1 MSEIN
6 LKDVSLYEL
15 ALSCEQLTH
24 PLQVS
29 PTIFK
34 SILGTVVDFL
44 IDEQL
49 PATLWMKLP
58 RGALWQAE
66 VDRLCQSVS
75 APCTVYRLRNVQ
87 NGGAESAAPGHPGS
101 GDGDFDAEAGIDPEG
116 EADDAES
123 NAPLTSGF
131 GRSDALLD
139 DLTVM
144 PMPIG
149 IGTEIV
155 LSLSPQSQLRRE
167 YFILLQTAEVSLLM
181 LAHRPRTVRSSPK
194 RAGEL
199 TVGQGAPGLHPNPT
213 LIGNN
218 AELASARKHPLLS
231 LCSFQGNTVRQ
242 VLAGIRQAIALGH
255 QQGDRSAEAER
266 ILQQW
271 EELAQP
277 IVEVPNLDLVNNLF
291 NRQVQRQEEIWRS
304 NTSAR
309 QKASAV
315 TELQLAHEELVNA
328 NRLKDEFLQT
338 VGQQLR
344 TPLSSMK
351 TALTLLN
358 SPNLKPPQ
366 RQRYMEL
373 LTKECDRQSSLITGV
388 LDLLQLEH
396 AAENVPMQPL
406 RLVDVVPAVVS
417 TYQPLAQ
424 EKGVM
429 LAYTIP
435 DSLPAVSCVSAW
447 LRQIVIN
454 LLHNGIKFTPA
465 GGRVWVTASQQ
476 GEYVQ
481 IEFRDTGIG
490 IPSAEIPKIFERFY
504 KARQMSDEDASGAG
518 LGLSIVQQ
526 LLLNCG
532 GSVSVKS
539 KVGEGSS
546 FNVLLPMYSQP

>member
-1 MSEIN
+1 MTDITQ
-6 LKDVSLYEL
+6 KDVSLYEL
-15 ALSCEQLTH
+15 ALSCEQSVH

-34 SILGTVVDFL
+34 SMLGTVIDFL
-44 IDEQL
+44 LEEQL

-66 VDRLCQSVS
+66 VNRLYEMANV
-75 APCTVYRLRNVQ
+75 PYIVYLLKNA
-87 NGGAESAAPGHPGS
+87 NSDETEPSSAATAHRNGAGLEA
-101 GDGDFDAEAGIDPEG
+101 DAALELETDLDDPE
-116 EADDAES
+116 ADTPSSFE
-123 NAPLTSGF
+123 G
-131 GRSDALLD
+131 SDDFFD
-139 DLTVM
+139 DLTA
-144 PMPIG
+144 IQAQT
-149 IGTEIV
+149 IEQGTKIV
-155 LSLSPQSQLRRE
+155 LTLAPNSQLRRE
-167 YFILLQTAEVSLLM
+167 YFVLAQTAPLSILM
-181 LAHRPRTVRSSPK
+181 LAHRPRSVRSSQSSEPLLGTNAPLLMRMSIK
-194 RAGEL
+194 EVNDA
-199 TVGQGAPGLHPNPT
+199 GAP
-213 LIGNN
+213 
-218 AELASARKHPLLS
+218 ASLKHPLLGI
-231 LCSFQGNTVRQ
+231 CSFQAQTIHHVFD
-242 VLAGIRQAIALGH
+242 GIRQAIASGQASGEPSPDASYVLEHWDTLASQIVDDPDLG
-255 QQGDRSAEAER
+255 
-266 ILQQW
+266 
-271 EELAQP
+271 
-277 IVEVPNLDLVNNLF
+277 LVGRFF
-291 NRQVQRQEEIWRS
+291 NRQIQRQEDLWRNS
-304 NTSAR
+304 AAAR
-309 QKASAV
+309 QKAAMVS
-315 TELQLAHEELVNA
+315 ELQLLNEELLNA

-366 RQRYMEL
+366 RQRYMDL
-373 LTKECDRQSSLITGV
+373 LTQECDRQSSLITGV

-396 AAENVPMQPL
+396 AAEDTPMQPL

-435 DSLPAVSCVSAW
+435 DDLPAVSCASAW

-454 LLHNGIKFTPA
+454 LLHNGIKFTPT
-465 GGRVWVTASQQ
+465 GGQVWVTASQQ
-476 GEYVQ
+476 GDYVQ

-504 KARQMSDEDASGAG
+504 KARQMSDEDSSGVG

-532 GSVSVKS
+532 GSISVKS

-546 FNVLLPMYSQP
+546 FNILLPIYARQ